1 MTAGL
6 HDHNFV
12 GCIADITLNGV
23 KLDMM
28 ANAIDGRNV
37 KPCEQWI
44 KRRKWLRNRKYRN
57 ELSVLF
63 KTLNLL
69 ALVSFNSHKNQH
81 KVALLPRT
89 AHSLDIAF
97 VGAMVIAIVENIAE
111 HLSSVQCSASWSD
124 VSSSS
129 LL

>member
-6 HDHNFV
+6 HERNFV

-44 KRRKWLRNRKYRN
+44 KRKKWLRNRKY
-57 ELSVLF
+57 
-63 KTLNLL
+63 
-69 ALVSFNSHKNQH
+69 
-81 KVALLPRT
+81 
-89 AHSLDIAF
+89 
-97 VGAMVIAIVENIAE
+97 
-111 HLSSVQCSASWSD
+111 
-124 VSSSS
+124 
-129 LL
+129 